1 MHKVIFIVV
10 RSPDRV
16 DLLTIKYILFLF
28 AMSVLKNLT
37 FNSFLRLVEK
47 LTPDKPTLI
56 SLIKTFLTGY

>member
-28 AMSVLKNLT
+28 AMSVLKNLI

>member
-47 LTPDKPTLI
+47 LTPEKPTLI
-56 SLIKTFLTGY
+56 SLIKTFLKGC